1 MGQRTTLKGQKSP
14 HTSSESKLKSNN
26 CTKCLGVLFT
36 VETEVGMVD
45 LSYIFCFQ
53 CLMVLGIVSICLI

>member
-14 HTSSESKLKSNN
+14 NPSSESKLKSNN